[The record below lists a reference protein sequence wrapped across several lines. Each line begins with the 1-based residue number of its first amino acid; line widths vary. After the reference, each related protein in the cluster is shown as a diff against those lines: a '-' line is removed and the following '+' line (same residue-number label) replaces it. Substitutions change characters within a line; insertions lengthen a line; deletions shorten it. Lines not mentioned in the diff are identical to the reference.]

1 MNAPAPTR
9 RKLPARYAA
18 IVMPTVLATIMTFI
32 ISGVATLINL
42 GLVPGFVDI
51 WMKAWSMSFI
61 VALPTLL
68 AVLPI
73 VRRIVAALVDTPQP

>member
-1 MNAPAPTR
+1 MDAPAPAR

-32 ISGVATLINL
+32 ISGVATLINI
-42 GLVPGFVDI
+42 GPIPGFTGI
-51 WMKAWSMSFI
+51 WMKAWGMSFI

-68 AVLPI
+68 AALPI
-73 VRRIVAALVDTPQP
+73 VRRIVALLVETPRA